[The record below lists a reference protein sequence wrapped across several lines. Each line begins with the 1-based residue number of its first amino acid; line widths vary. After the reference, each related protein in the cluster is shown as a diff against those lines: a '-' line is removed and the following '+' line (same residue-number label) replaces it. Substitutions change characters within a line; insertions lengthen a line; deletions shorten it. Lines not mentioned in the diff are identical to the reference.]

1 MYLSEEVVIKVVL
14 LLVCLRRHEVRVQL
28 VSQVVTLV
36 ERHSWKSSFFFSK
49 FTLLDI
55 DFDEVKVGCIS
66 ISGKV
71 VEIEKKEGKTRSG
84 FLLQEE

>member
-36 ERHSWKSSFFFSK
+36 ERHSRKSSFSFSK
-49 FTLLDI
+49 FKFLV
-55 DFDEVKVGCIS
+55 FDEVWVGCIS
-66 ISGKV
+66 TSGRV
-71 VEIEKKEGKTRSG
+71 VKKKWWK
-84 FLLQEE
+84 